1 MMRFVVGI
9 EAMTSDE
16 MTDGI
21 GLLIINGI
29 EEGIPSGFIGQLR
42 IRAAF
47 DEKVNDG
54 VVAPLGGNEQ

>member
-42 IRAAF
+42 ICTAF
-47 DEKVNDG
+47 DEKINDG
-54 VVAPLGGNEQ
+54 VVAPLGSNEQ